1 MRKGVTLDLGTAV
14 NIPSGPMRGILFNVV
29 ATLAEIEAEFMRMH
43 TREGEGMAIANAI
56 HFGRLNVFLFLHA
69 EGNLHDAMRIRY
81 RTCGSLLSIGSDGH
95 GLILPWNKNNS
106 HHPAR
111 SIGLNVKFSHHRGSD

>member
-43 TREGEGMAIANAI
+43 TREGMAIANAI
-56 HFGRLNVFLFLHA
+56 YFGRLNVFLLLHA
-69 EGNLHDAMRIRY
+69 EGNLHDAMGVRY